1 MPAERTKG
9 VAQESP
15 LGYTYSMTANK
26 HPRGKYL
33 QIGAGSRSRS
43 QAKAEDQA
51 RRSRKRAE
59 KRAAFR
65 HESNA

>member
-1 MPAERTKG
+1 
-9 VAQESP
+9 
-15 LGYTYSMTANK
+15 MTANK